1 MSVVTL
7 ERRDDPTR
15 ATGRERYDEDLA
27 EQVTESRFH
36 QRVALVLSQVFHPV
50 YAYLFAGRGH
60 FVSRLELRLAQA
72 KLSTPVEIYLSN
84 ALALGSLL
92 GALAGGGLGTLALV
106 TLGRPGLPAM
116 LTPPDTGWGEAVGV
130 VLSVLG
136 HGLFLGSWL
145 VLFGALGLLTGLV
158 VGIYYPAMSIYQRR
172 REIELVLPDV
182 VGFMYSL
189 SVGGMDTL
197 DIFRAVAESGDT
209 YGETAVEF
217 QQITHQI
224 EYFNVDYQTAVKR
237 VARTTPSDDLSKF
250 LIDMLSIINSGGDL
264 TGFLETEKDHQIE
277 QRRRTQR
284 DLLSTLEVFG
294 EVYISLTVLP
304 LILIVVLV
312 IMALLGDAQLFLLF
326 VTVYVV
332 LPALNGIYFLAV
344 SVTMQDDTGTG
355 RLEPDDDAAAAV
367 ARQGAVRDLGVVD
380 AHVRARPGEQFLH
393 RIRAAEFRHRLSQLL
408 ADPLRFFRATPRYSL
423 VVTVP
428 VAALV
433 VGALLVQGVAEPSR
447 AAIQQQSLTQSFV
460 WFGLPFLILTVPLAV
475 FHEWR
480 TRSIATVT
488 DTLTSDLRKLAN
500 ANATGQPLLEAI
512 RITGEDNDTRLGQ
525 ELTTVYKRVSFGSS
539 LGTVLVE
546 FNNRYRI
553 PRLARSVRL
562 VQRAQ
567 EASDQ
572 ITDVLT
578 TAADL
583 SEIQDDLEREK
594 RSRTQMQVVIIGI
607 SFVVFVA
614 VLLMLEEFF
623 IDTIVEVVGESES
636 TEVIQFGAVNPSLL
650 SMLYLHAA
658 LIQGCCAGV
667 ICGYVQT
674 GNVYTGLKY
683 AVGLVTFT
691 FLAWAAVGA
700 VF

>member
-1 MSVVTL
+1 MTL

-15 ATGRERYDEDLA
+15 ATGRAGYGED
-27 EQVTESRFH
+27 VTDRVDQGRFH

-50 YAYLFAGRGH
+50 YSYLFAGRGH

-84 ALALGSLL
+84 ALALGAVL
-92 GALAGGGLGTLALV
+92 GALVGGALGTLALAV
-106 TLGRPGLPAM
+106 LGRPGLPPA
-116 LTPPDTGWGEAVGV
+116 LAPPETGWGEVVGTG
-130 VLSVLG
+130 LSVLG
-136 HGLFLGSWL
+136 HTLFVGSWL
-145 VLFGALGLLTGLV
+145 ALFAALGVLTGLMV
-158 VGIYYPAMSIYQRR
+158 AIYYPSLYIYRRR
-172 REIELVLPDV
+172 RETNLVLPDV

-197 DIFRAVAESGDT
+197 DIFGAVAASEGT
-209 YGETAVEF
+209 YGEAAVEF
-217 QQITHQI
+217 QQLTHQT
-224 EYFNVDYQTAVKR
+224 EYFNVDYQTAVKD

-250 LIDMLSIINSGGDL
+250 LIDMLSVINSGGDL
-264 TGFLETEKDHQIE
+264 TDFLETEKHHQIE
-277 QRRRTQR
+277 TRRRNQR
-284 DLLSTLEVFG
+284 DLLNTLEVFG

-312 IMALLGDAQLFLLF
+312 IMALLGDAQLLLLL

-332 LPALNGIYFLAV
+332 LPALNAVYFLAV
-344 SVTMQDDTGTG
+344 SMTVPDDVGTG
-355 RLEPDDDAAAAV
+355 RLDPGDGAVAAV
-367 ARQGAVRDLGVVD
+367 ARTGSVRNLGVVD
-380 AHVRARPGEQFLH
+380 AHASAHPGEPLFH
-393 RIRAAEFRHRLSQLL
+393 RIRTAELRHRLSQLL
-408 ADPLRFFRATPRYSL
+408 ADPLAFFRESPQYTLAVTAPLAGLSL
-423 VVTVP
+423 GV
-428 VAALV
+428 
-433 VGALLVQGVAEPSR
+433 LLVQGVAEPSKT
-447 AAIQQQSLTQSFV
+447 AMQQRTLAQAFV
-460 WFGLPFLILTVPLAV
+460 WFGVPFLMTGVPLAV
-475 FHEWR
+475 FYEWR
-480 TRSIATVT
+480 ARTISSVT

-512 RITGEDNDTRLGQ
+512 RITGEDNDSRLGR
-525 ELTTVYKRVSFGSS
+525 EFTRMYKRVTFGSS

-553 PRLARSVRL
+553 PRLARSVTL
-562 VQRAQ
+562 IQRAQ
-567 EASDQ
+567 ETSDQ

-583 SEIQDDLEREK
+583 SEIQDDLGREK
-594 RSRTQMQVVIIGI
+594 RTRTRMQVVIIGI

-623 IDTIVEVVGESES
+623 IETIVDVMGESED
-636 TEVIQFGAVNPSLL
+636 TEVVDIGSLEPAVL

-658 LIQGCCAGV
+658 LIQGCCAGL

-674 GNVYTGLKY
+674 GNAYTGLKY
-683 AVGLVTFT
+683 SIGFVVFT
-691 FLAWAAVGA
+691 FLAWTTVGV